1 MRVKNLRIPV
11 LLQITGQKITEGKK
25 QRRLVRMKITEG
37 KKQRRL
43 VRIVDFL
50 RHFEGIRR

>member
-25 QRRLVRMKITEG
+25 QRRLVR
-37 KKQRRL
+37 
-43 VRIVDFL
+43 IVDFL